1 MALHS
6 GGLFSKPHQLHW
18 LLDAAQLEFQS
29 LRLWGAWQ
37 LQHAIWTPSSL
48 PKLAGGWWFMWFAM
62 TVTLPEML
70 GAIYCMHVIFLSAR
84 NGKSKLCIFWDV
96 FLSSQCFF
104 CGFVAGMQCKTM
116 QNLPSPATRTRG
128 MHLDS
133 AHRWTALLHLRDHS
147 DPDAA
152 DDGLGTSMQRQHCVT
167 CRLTTGPALH
177 RRIQQRCS
185 CVVVGHGDRW

>member
-104 CGFVAGMQCKTM
+104 VVLWQVCSAKPCKTC
-116 QNLPSPATRTRG
+116 
-128 MHLDS
+128 
-133 AHRWTALLHLRDHS
+133 HLRPPGRGECIS
-147 DPDAA
+147 TLRIAGQPCCISETIQIQTPLMTVLGLRCNVSIVWLA
-152 DDGLGTSMQRQHCVT
+152 DW
-167 CRLTTGPALH
+167 
-177 RRIQQRCS
+177 RRARPCIAVYS
-185 CVVVGHGDRW
+185 VVVV